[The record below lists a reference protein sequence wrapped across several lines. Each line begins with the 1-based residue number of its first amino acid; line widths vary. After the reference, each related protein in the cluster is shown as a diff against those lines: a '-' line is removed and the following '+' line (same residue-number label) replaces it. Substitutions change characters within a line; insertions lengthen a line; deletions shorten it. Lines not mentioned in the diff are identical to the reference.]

1 MRSIWRTLDKD
12 LVRGVGALAA
22 AVAVNGLSFG
32 AISVAA
38 ALPLWVPVAMSLLV
52 FAGSSQYLAVGVLAA
67 GGSPVA
73 AVLGGLVLNARH
85 LPFGLAVGQ
94 VVGDRLATR
103 LLGSHLLVDES
114 VAFAL
119 SQRDPRRARSAFWLC
134 GVALFVSWNISVVVG
149 GLAGQLVSDPSALGL
164 DAVFPAAML
173 ALVLPALRDKET
185 LGAALAGAAVAL
197 ATTPVL
203 PAGVPVL
210 LSLAGLLVTLY
221 TRWPAREEAR
231 A

>member
-1 MRSIWRTLDKD
+1 MWRTLDKD

-38 ALPLWVPVAMSLLV
+38 ALPLWVPVVMSLLV
-52 FAGSSQYLAVGVLAA
+52 FAGSSQYLVVGVIAS
-67 GGSPVA
+67 GGNPAA
-73 AVLGGLVLNARH
+73 AVLGGLVLNSRH
-85 LPFGLAVGQ
+85 LPFGLAIGQ

-119 SQRDPRRARSAFWLC
+119 SQKKPEQARSAFWLC
-134 GVALFVSWNISVVVG
+134 GGALFISWNISVVIG
-149 GLAGQLVSDPSALGL
+149 ALAGQLVSNPSALGL

-173 ALVLPALRDKET
+173 ALVLPALKDRTT

-197 ATTPVL
+197 ATTPFL
-203 PAGVPVL
+203 PTGVPVL
-210 LSLAGLLVTLY
+210 LSLAGLLVTLK
-221 TRWPAREEAR
+221 TREKVPA
-231 A
+231 

>member
-1 MRSIWRTLDKD
+1 MWRTLDKD

-38 ALPLWVPVAMSLLV
+38 ALPLWVPVVMSLLV
-52 FAGSSQYLAVGVLAA
+52 FAGSSQYLVVGVVAA
-67 GGSPVA
+67 GGNPVA
-73 AVLGGLVLNARH
+73 AVLGGLVLNSRH
-85 LPFGLAVGQ
+85 LPFGLAIGH

-103 LLGSHLLVDES
+103 LLGSHVLVDES

-119 SQRDPRRARSAFWLC
+119 SQKDPRNARSAFWLC
-134 GVALFVSWNISVVVG
+134 GATLFVSWNVSVVIG
-149 GLAGQLVSDPSALGL
+149 ALAGQLVSNPSALGL

-173 ALVLPALRDKET
+173 ALVLPALKDRTT

-197 ATTPVL
+197 ATTPFL
-203 PAGVPVL
+203 PTGVPVL
-210 LSLAGLLVTLY
+210 LSLAGLLVTLK
-221 TRWPAREEAR
+221 TREKVPA
-231 A
+231 

>member
-1 MRSIWRTLDKD
+1 MRSMWRTLDKD

-38 ALPLWVPVAMSLLV
+38 ALPLWVPVVMSLLV
-52 FAGSSQYLAVGVLAA
+52 FAGSSQYLVVGVVAA
-67 GGSPVA
+67 GGNPVA
-73 AVLGGLVLNARH
+73 AVLGGLVLNTRH

-119 SQRDPRRARSAFWLC
+119 SQRDPTRARSAFWLC
-134 GVALFVSWNISVVVG
+134 GGALFVSWNVSVVIG
-149 GLAGQLVSDPSALGL
+149 ALAGQLVSDPNAFGL

-173 ALVLPALRDKET
+173 ALVLPALKDRTT

-197 ATTPVL
+197 ATTPFL
-203 PAGVPVL
+203 PTGVPVL
-210 LSLAGLLVTLY
+210 LSLAGLLVTLL
-221 TRWPAREEAR
+221 ARSPEEVSA
-231 A
+231 